1 MSKKTIFCLVIIS
14 LISISSTA
22 LLFADCVW
30 TGAGDTNNWS
40 NAANWDTNA
49 VPQSTDSVIFDG
61 TNNEESRIDAGF
73 DGTIA
78 SITINGYTGNIH
90 QERSLTITGDYSQSS
105 GGFSSPPDL
114 PFSVS
119 GSFFVS
125 QSFSADNRGG
135 FDRSTGIGTIDNPIL
150 IYDVYGLQGMESWSN
165 ATAVFKLNSNIDASV
180 TINWNGGQGFLPIG
194 GTTGGGMFQA
204 NFDGNGHTIS
214 NLYINIT
221 DPTQANVGLFGYTH
235 STIKNLGLVN
245 CSITGPANTGHIDNA
260 GVGSITGYN
269 HGNIT
274 NCYNTGSVSGGI
286 YNEIGGLAGVN
297 GGAISDCYNTGNIS
311 GSYAGGLV
319 GRNYGAITNCYNTGN
334 ISVDIA
340 LGSAGGLVGNENRG
354 TISKCYNAGNVS
366 AGGYGEFSSGGY
378 VGGLVVWNRGPISD
392 CYNTGSVSQIGLDGW
407 IGGLVGQNMGGSGI
421 ITNSYNAGSVSG
433 HRRVGGL
440 VGYDC
445 KGQTYNSYSIG
456 VIFEVGSAHNDIGG
470 FIGGFFNYEKSIISN
485 CGWWTGAC
493 ALGSGPPLT
502 HNESDKLAFT
512 NPSHGVYIAV
522 APTWDFS
529 VWSIYANE
537 SYPFLRW
544 QVPAGSWTLN
554 MTDMNWYQN
563 TASYSSTG
571 AAVCEMILNYI
582 RKDVTPTPA
591 TLTQNEIYEYGK
603 GSPAV
608 YGPELT
614 PNEVDKALGHFDPYD
629 YLVSNWSD
637 GYDPRPD
644 GNPYQGYNF
653 SVDTYNPA
661 SDLEAINKYMRD
673 ICHWMAYSV
682 TKEDWWKDGDL
693 VIKPNT
699 PAAIPIYGSYSSWVA
714 VKGCATSANPC
725 PEPHTNPWNTPDFTV
740 YGFWMKDPRL
750 SGIGENTFKTAA
762 ECRVTYFLPLK
773 TDDAYKGLFLQV
785 AEPPAEM
792 SKAIV
797 EIPRPIADPAN
808 LDFIK
813 NGDGFI
819 FLDKNLD
826 KNEPVPILLTAT
838 SKPLIKKQSWRD
850 LVDPHLLTDPEAVA
864 AFEGAKMGKSVFVD
878 RLDGPA
884 DYYLAPFYKR
894 VKGKSLLSAVII
906 LDASVGYF
914 KEASWTDKPGGE
926 LLNVDKRDALRLVRN
941 RIRKDLLAELKG
953 IPKKP
958 AKNYLLRQR
967 ELLRKYS
974 RLLHDMKDAEAILV
988 WKPNSYSPS
997 PYSPY
1002 WKIDIDGHTW
1012 YVTQEGKVIP

>member
-1 MSKKTIFCLVIIS
+1 MLKRTTLCLIIIS
-14 LISISSTA
+14 LIPISSTA
-22 LLFADCVW
+22 LLFAADTVW
-30 TGAGDTNNWS
+30 TGAGTTDNWS
-40 NAANWDTNA
+40 DAANWNPNA
-49 VPQSTDSVIFDG
+49 VPQPEDSVIFDG
-61 TNNEESRIDAGF
+61 TNNKESHIDADF
-73 DGTIA
+73 TGTIA
-78 SITINGYTGNIH
+78 SITINGYTGNIY
-90 QERSLTITGDYSQSS
+90 QDRSLTITGDYSQSS

-194 GTTGGGMFQA
+194 GTTDGGMFQA

-214 NLYINIT
+214 DLYINIT
-221 DPTQANVGLFGYTH
+221 DPSQTNVGLFGYTYRP
-235 STIKNLGLVN
+235 IKNLGLVN
-245 CSITGPANTGHIDNA
+245 CSITGPANTGPGNGSTGI
-260 GVGSITGYN
+260 GSITGSNISTISNCYSTGSVSGGTCNNAGGLAGVNAGTISNCYN
-269 HGNIT
+269 TGNISGDMAGGLAGWNYGPISNCYNVGNISGMSGGGGLVGYYNYGPISNCYNT
-274 NCYNTGSVSGGI
+274 GSVFAEALAGGLTTWNCAPISNCYNTGSVSQSGITAFIGGI
-286 YNEIGGLAGVN
+286 AAWNE
-297 GGAISDCYNTGNIS
+297 
-311 GSYAGGLV
+311 
-319 GRNYGAITNCYNTGN
+319 
-334 ISVDIA
+334 
-340 LGSAGGLVGNENRG
+340 SA
-354 TISKCYNAGNVS
+354 
-366 AGGYGEFSSGGY
+366 
-378 VGGLVVWNRGPISD
+378 
-392 CYNTGSVSQIGLDGW
+392 
-407 IGGLVGQNMGGSGI
+407 
-421 ITNSYNAGSVSG
+421 ITNSYNAGIVSG
-433 HRRVGGL
+433 HNRVGGL
-440 VGYDC
+440 VGYDYWG
-445 KGQTYNSYSIG
+445 KTYNSYNIG
-456 VIFEVGSAHNDIGG
+456 IVLGGAG

-485 CGWWTGAC
+485 CGKWMGVTE
-493 ALGSGPPLT
+493 PPYPEPQLLT
-502 HNESDKLAFT
+502 HNEPDINAFK
-512 NPSHGVYIAV
+512 NPNHLIYTDLTKNEFN
-522 APTWDFS
+522 PWNFS
-529 VWSIYANE
+529 SIWKIDASINAG
-537 SYPFLRW
+537 YPFL
-544 QVPAGSWTLN
+544 QSLGPAGSWTLN
-554 MTDMNWYQN
+554 MTEMSWYQN
-563 TASYSSTG
+563 TATYNSTS
-571 AAVCEMILNYI
+571 AAVCQMILSYI
-582 RKDVTPTPA
+582 RSGVTPTPV

-603 GSPAV
+603 GSPAA

-614 PNEVDKALGHFDPYD
+614 PGEVDKALGHFDPYD

-637 GYDPRPD
+637 GYDSRPD
-644 GNPYQGYNF
+644 GNPYQGYNYT
-653 SVDTYNPA
+653 VDTYNP
-661 SDLEAINKYMRD
+661 SVDTDAINKYMRD
-673 ICHWMAYSV
+673 ICHWMAYTV
-682 TKEDWWKDGDL
+682 TEEDWWRDGKL
-693 VIKPNT
+693 VAKPNT
-699 PAAIPIYGSYSSWVA
+699 PAAIPIYGSYANWVA
-714 VKGCATSANPC
+714 VKGCATSVNPC

-740 YGFWMKDPRL
+740 YGFWMKDPRV

-762 ECRVTYFLPLK
+762 ECRVTYFLPLV
-773 TDDAYKGLFLQV
+773 TGDAYKGLFLQV

-941 RIRKDLLAELKG
+941 RIRKDLLKELKG

-974 RLLHDMKDAEAILV
+974 RLLYDMKDAEAILA

-1002 WKIDIDGHTW
+1002 WKIDVDGHTW